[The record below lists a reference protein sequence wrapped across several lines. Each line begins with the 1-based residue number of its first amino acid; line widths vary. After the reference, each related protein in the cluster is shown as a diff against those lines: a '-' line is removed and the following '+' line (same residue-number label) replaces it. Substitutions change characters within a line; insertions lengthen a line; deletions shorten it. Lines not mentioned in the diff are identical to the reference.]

1 MNGGAVSRAGKNDK
15 DSTSWG
21 TDKEGEPMAE
31 RQDALPSE
39 KKTKRNG

>member
-1 MNGGAVSRAGKNDK
+1 MNGGAVSRAGRNDK

-21 TDKEGEPMAE
+21 TDKDGEPMAE